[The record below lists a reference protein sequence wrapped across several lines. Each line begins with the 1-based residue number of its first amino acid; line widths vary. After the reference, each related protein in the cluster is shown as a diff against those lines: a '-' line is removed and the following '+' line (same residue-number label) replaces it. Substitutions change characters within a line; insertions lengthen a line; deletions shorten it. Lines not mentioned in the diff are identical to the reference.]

1 MSVWPSLSSAS
12 FNKAEV
18 AGDDACHTDPKGGFE
33 TLKAE
38 TPNGVGL
45 DYMEVQQILQLVN
58 V

>member
-1 MSVWPSLSSAS
+1 MYDQAS

-18 AGDDACHTDPKGGFE
+18 AADDDYHTDSKGGFE

-38 TPNGVGL
+38 TPKSVDL
-45 DYMEVQQILQLVN
+45 DYLEVQQILQLVN